1 MGCKKYPENKLWFKK
16 PEQVFKGGKITSYKI
31 NGVDKMQYF
40 RDLYKNFPYNWYGHS
55 VEDIFEIPFEHG
67 AGSEDLNTEYGE
79 GSFRFSE
86 TKREVEISFTPVNSN
101 YGAENIFVGNISWK
115 IMKLTKTGQLKL
127 QGKYNFK
134 LYEIEF
140 N

>member
-1 MGCKKYPENKLWFKK
+1 
-16 PEQVFKGGKITSYKI
+16 
-31 NGVDKMQYF
+31 MQYF
-40 RDLYKNFPYNWYGHS
+40 RDLYKNFPYNWYGKS
-55 VEDIFEIPFEHG
+55 IQDVFEIPFEHG

-79 GSFRFSE
+79 GTLKFSE
-86 TKREVEISFTPVNSN
+86 TKREIEISFQPVNSS
-101 YGAENIFVGNISWK
+101 YGAENIFAGNISWK

-127 QGKYNFK
+127 QAKYNSK